1 MSVAGAEQTFN
12 GKYSSYTAQDRQ
24 GLVNAVTCVLST
36 SSESVA
42 VTTDYSNSLSIAR
55 EVNAY
60 AKIAGCDWTYY
71 VQKLEVTIGRNTD
84 NLSLNN
90 VSGAVAKKNIDID
103 LGPAKI
109 VSRKHAAIR
118 FNLESG
124 SWELQIFGRN
134 GAKVNFR
141 RIATG
146 PDSAPTVL
154 QSGCIIDIGGVQM
167 IFILP
172 EQETIVSDYCLNHL
186 MPKLLSTYGTNGNN
200 NPLLRNIIE
209 GSTYLREQRLQEE
222 ARLQKLDHLHTPL
235 SSSSEVNALGDPH
248 GDTIMMEEEDDD
260 ENYAKGGIRP
270 SSYTSSNSNAINNNT
285 LPHVENPS
293 DLSLD
298 ENRYI
303 KPPQSYASMIT
314 QAILSTPDGSISLA
328 DIYKFIS
335 DNYAFYRFSQ
345 MAWQNSVRH
354 NLSLNKAFEKV
365 PKRAGQQGKGMNW
378 KISDEIRRDFL
389 NKWNAGKL
397 SKIRRGAS
405 VTRQLQLHMS
415 KFGEIPAPESTSID
429 TRDIKAQKVKKS
441 SQVISPILRE
451 SAPQF
456 QKTQLTG
463 HMPATTSMNAATNAK
478 VNEQWSS
485 LS

>member
-1 MSVAGAEQTFN
+1 MSVTNAEQEFS
-12 GKYSSYTAQDRQ
+12 GKYSSYTVQDRQ
-24 GLVNAVTCVLST
+24 GLVNAVTCVLGS
-36 SSESVA
+36 SSEPVA
-42 VTTDYSNSLSIAR
+42 VSTDYSNNLSIAR

-60 AKIAGCDWTYY
+60 AKIAGRDWTYY

-84 NLSLNN
+84 SLSLNAHPD
-90 VSGAVAKKNIDID
+90 AVVQKNIDID

-141 RIATG
+141 RIPTG
-146 PDSAPTVL
+146 PDSPPTVL

-172 EQETIVSDYCLNHL
+172 EQETIIPDYCLNHL

-200 NPLLRNIIE
+200 NPLLRNVIE

-222 ARLQKLDHLHTPL
+222 ARLQRLDHLHTPL

-248 GDTIMMEEEDDD
+248 GDTIMMEDEDDD
-260 ENYAKGGIRP
+260 ENETREGIRP
-270 SSYTSSNSNAINNNT
+270 NTYSASNSNVINNNIM
-285 LPHVENPS
+285 PHIDNPS

-298 ENRYI
+298 ENRYV

-335 DNYAFYRFSQ
+335 DNYSFYRFSQ

-378 KISDEIRRDFL
+378 KISDEIRQDFL

-415 KFGEIPAPESTSID
+415 KFGEIPAPESSLTA
-429 TRDIKAQKVKKS
+429 TREIKAQKVKRP
-441 SQVISPILRE
+441 SQNTRPVLQE
-451 SAPQF
+451 TTPQL
-456 QKTQLTG
+456 QETQLTSQ
-463 HMPATTSMNAATNAK
+463 MPSKMSMNIATNAN
-478 VNEQWSS
+478 VNNGS
-485 LS
+485 L

>member
-1 MSVAGAEQTFN
+1 MSVTSREQKFS

-24 GLVNAVTCVLST
+24 GLVNAVTCVLS
-36 SSESVA
+36 SSSDPVA
-42 VTTDYSNSLSIAR
+42 VSSDYSNSLSISR

-84 NLSLNN
+84 SLNLN
-90 VSGAVAKKNIDID
+90 AVPGTVVKKNIDID

-141 RIATG
+141 RIPTG
-146 PDSAPTVL
+146 PDSPPTVL

-172 EQETIVSDYCLNHL
+172 EQETIISDYCLNHL

-222 ARLQKLDHLHTPL
+222 ARLQRLDHLHTPL
-235 SSSSEVNALGDPH
+235 SSSSDVNPIGDPH
-248 GDTIMMEEEDDD
+248 GDTIMMEEDEED
-260 ENYAKGGIRP
+260 ENYTRGGIRP
-270 SSYTSSNSNAINNNT
+270 NTYTSSSNNAVTNGNV
-285 LPHVENPS
+285 PHIENPS

-314 QAILSTPDGSISLA
+314 QAILSTPEGSISLA

-378 KISDEIRRDFL
+378 KISDEVRRDFL

-415 KFGEIPAPESTSID
+415 KFGEIPAPESSSID
-429 TRDIKAQKVKKS
+429 PRGIKAQKVKKS
-441 SQVISPILRE
+441 LQATSSILGE
-451 SAPQF
+451 SAPQL
-456 QKTQLTG
+456 QRTQLTG
-463 HMPATTSMNAATNAK
+463 QISTTTSMDVTTNAN
-478 VNEQWSS
+478 VNNSS